1 MNDYLKQALEI
12 AKAQASVRPMTEEQL
27 GTFVANLAKSIE
39 ACANGLLPAEEGSSQ
54 FVCDPKHSIRDKSV
68 TCVICGQKFRII
80 TGRHLAQHGLDAKR
94 YRELCGFKPK
104 MSLACREL
112 VRARAATMD
121 RTKIWQRKSEAA
133 SSRFSD

>member
-12 AKAQASVRPMTEEQL
+12 AKAQASVRPMTEEQI
-27 GTFVANLAKSIE
+27 GAFVANLTKSIE
-39 ACANGLLPAEEGSSQ
+39 ETANGLSPDEEGGSN

-80 TGRHLAQHGLDAKR
+80 TSRHLAQHGMNAKQ

-104 MSLACREL
+104 TSLACKEL
-112 VRARAATMD
+112 VRSRAATMD
-121 RTKIWQRKSEAA
+121 RTKIWERKGEKESAE
-133 SSRFSD
+133 